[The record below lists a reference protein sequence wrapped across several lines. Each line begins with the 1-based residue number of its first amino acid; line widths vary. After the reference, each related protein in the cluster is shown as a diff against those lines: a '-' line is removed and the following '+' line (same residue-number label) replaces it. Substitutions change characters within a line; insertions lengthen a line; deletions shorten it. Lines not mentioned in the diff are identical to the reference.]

1 MNLRTFFGGLGG
13 KFECAQASKKRGHH
27 IPWGVGG
34 ILGNHIFEDGVLD
47 NWSEDMR
54 PGRCLSCQVIC
65 EFDCGWIAWIRSW
78 WPCDLPEFLVVDE
91 ASSSVFDEPLPL
103 S

>member
-1 MNLRTFFGGLGG
+1 MIGQKYLQIYSMNEPTYVFWRVGG
-13 KFECAQASKKRGHH
+13 KFECAQASKKRGQH
-27 IPWGVGG
+27 IPWGVGGG

-65 EFDCGWIAWIRSW
+65 EFDCGWIA
-78 WPCDLPEFLVVDE
+78 
-91 ASSSVFDEPLPL
+91 
-103 S
+103 